1 MSTTAEPYPLRSA
14 SANADVGRDRLAA
27 VAGIIAGPL
36 FLVTIV
42 LLSWAEYGFLRSRGW
57 TVLDAHDVPW
67 PSGLAVSDVGW
78 IQILNFAVAGALL
91 LVFVRALRHQLPPRR
106 SSRVAAGL
114 MTVMTVAIIAS
125 AAPTDRDFT
134 TGPSTW
140 HGWTHAIAFLVI
152 VVCSI
157 ATPLMTARTL
167 RGEDRWRPLAR
178 ISAAAA
184 GICAVSVFLT
194 VVSQIGFYLFLLTVF
209 GWYTTLAIR
218 FLRLTTG

>member
-14 SANADVGRDRLAA
+14 SAHADAGQDRLAA

-42 LLSWAEYGFLRSRGW
+42 LLTWAEYGFLRSRGW

-67 PSGLAVSDVGW
+67 PSGLAVSHLGW
-78 IQILNFAVAGALL
+78 VQILNFAVTGALL
-91 LVFVRALRHQLPPRR
+91 LVFVRAVRHQLPPRR
-106 SSRVAAGL
+106 SSRVAAAL
-114 MTVMTVAIIAS
+114 MTVMTAAIIAS

-140 HGWTHAIAFLVI
+140 HGWIHAIAFLVI

-157 ATPLMTARTL
+157 VTPLLTARAL

-178 ISAAAA
+178 VSGFVA
-184 GICAVSVFLT
+184 GICAVSLLL
-194 VVSQIGFYLFLLTVF
+194 VVLSQIGFYLFLITVF
-209 GWYTTLAIR
+209 GWYTALAVR
-218 FLRLTTG
+218 FLRLTTR